1 MFTASSRKYA
11 EIIMKV
17 LDPKRKY
24 FAHAFSKE
32 NCLETKNGY
41 SLKDL
46 RVAKNRDLKNM
57 VIVDNLSHS
66 FSF

>member
-1 MFTASSRKYA
+1 
-11 EIIMKV
+11 MKV

-24 FAHAFSKE
+24 FSHAFSKE

-57 VIVDNLSHS
+57 VIIDNLSHS